1 MAKKILT
8 DTDFNQN
15 KLLKAVIE
23 NLSSAPGTPQVGQ
36 VYFDTTLDKFG
47 VYTSTGWIYSADNN
61 LDVIGIVVDGG
72 GSVLTTGIKGTRY
85 MPYACTITG
94 WDLRSDVSGDV
105 VFDVKVGGVSIAG
118 TEKPTLAGASSAN
131 DMALKTWSVDVDAGD
146 VVEFIIDSVATIKRA
161 TLSVIIT
168 RV

>member
-1 MAKKILT
+1 MSKKILT
-8 DTDFNQN
+8 NTDFNQN
-15 KLLKAVIE
+15 QLLKAVIE

-36 VYFDTTLDKFG
+36 VYFDTTIQKFG
-47 VYTSTGWIYSADNN
+47 VYTSTGWLYSADNN

-72 GSVLTTGIKGTRY
+72 GSVLTVGSKGTRY
-85 MPYACTITG
+85 IPFDCTITG
-94 WDLRSDVSGDV
+94 FDLRSDISGSV

-118 TEKPTLAGASSAN
+118 TEKPTLAGASSAS
-131 DMALKTWSVDVDAGD
+131 DMALSTWSVDLNAGD